1 MIRFVKNVGHSGELK
16 WNSVQGGMRMQ
27 IRKAEQ
33 VQGDPNHLDP
43 HQQNYEIVTHFVGFA
58 TRQFGHL
65 ILPVA
70 PARVRLGWKA
80 EVDCD
85 QN

>member
-1 MIRFVKNVGHSGELK
+1 LK

-27 IRKAEQ
+27 IRKVEQ
-33 VQGDPNHLDP
+33 VQGEPNHLDP

-65 ILPVA
+65 LPIA
-70 PARVRLGWKA
+70 PARVRACWKA
-80 EVDCD
+80 EVDYD
-85 QN
+85 GN

>member
-1 MIRFVKNVGHSGELK
+1 
-16 WNSVQGGMRMQ
+16 MQ

-33 VQGDPNHLDP
+33 VQGEPNHLDP
-43 HQQNYEIVTHFVGFA
+43 HQQNYEIVTHFVGLT
-58 TRQFGHL
+58 TRQFDHL
-65 ILPVA
+65 LLPVA
-70 PARVRLGWKA
+70 PARVRAGWKA